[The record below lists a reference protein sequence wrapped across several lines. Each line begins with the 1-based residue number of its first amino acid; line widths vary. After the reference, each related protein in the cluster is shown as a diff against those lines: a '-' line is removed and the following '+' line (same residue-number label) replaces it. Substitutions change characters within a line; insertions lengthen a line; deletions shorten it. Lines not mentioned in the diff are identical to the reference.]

1 MNWRCTMA
9 GKSKI
14 FGVSVKDRGA
24 VSMAGHA
31 GKAFWFSKSTGEFVT
46 SDYYYEQY
54 PRMGERLECR
64 QARPGATPASPGN

>member
-1 MNWRCTMA
+1 MHSL

-31 GKAFWFSKSTGEFVT
+31 GKAFWFSKKSGDFVYKCAQATFSTDMSEH
-46 SDYYYEQY
+46 SNA
-54 PRMGERLECR
+54 LI
-64 QARPGATPASPGN
+64 